1 MGSIAFELCTKSNS
15 PDEWCEATVAYG
27 FYTGIN
33 GEWASCMNLYVYAC
47 TQSNSCVLLRAFAF
61 AFSSCSGHFSIFLLC
76 VCVCACVSSYTAN
89 IHLDCCRFCC
99 STNVFVFHLQRGTMW
114 EEGGCTW
121 GFRAWMAFGVLLLS
135 YTLLLLLLW
144 TDVFI
149 CK

>member
-76 VCVCACVSSYTAN
+76 VCVCMRKLLHSEHSFGLLSLLLFNKCFCFPSSAWN
-89 IHLDCCRFCC
+89 DVRRRRMHMRIQSMDGFWRIIIVIHIVVAVVMNRC
-99 STNVFVFHLQRGTMW
+99 FHL
-114 EEGGCTW
+114 
-121 GFRAWMAFGVLLLS
+121 
-135 YTLLLLLLW
+135 
-144 TDVFI
+144 
-149 CK
+149 